1 MDFYFFGPEELIDQL
16 IDNKFKGILFT
27 YNTDQGDFFSI
38 TSRIAKEDSD
48 FKYMVAI
55 RPYVISPQYL
65 SMIFTAFSK
74 MKLNNLKVNLILGHI
89 KDNEKNYGG
98 VLGLISDQSSNID
111 RSNYLIEYI
120 DCLTDLNKKNS
131 PKFPIVD
138 FYVSISND
146 FVFNAAKN
154 NKNKMI
160 MGYYEY
166 IKNIDNT
173 KKENIMVYLGPVI
186 RDTQKELKKV
196 KREYLQIKKDVT
208 IYCTE
213 EELKQMINNLKE
225 NGVKEI
231 LLFAWPEEES
241 QRIFDFVKKYKTNRL
256 EIQQ

>member
-1 MDFYFFGPEELIDQL
+1 MDFYFFGPQEKIEQL

-27 YNTDQGDFFSI
+27 YNIDHGDFFSMI
-38 TSRIAKEDSD
+38 SRIAKEDSD
-48 FKYMVAI
+48 FQYMVAL
-55 RPYVISPQYL
+55 RPYALSPQYL

-74 MKLNNLKVNLILGHI
+74 MKLNNLKVNLISGHI
-89 KDNEKNYGG
+89 KNNEKNYGG
-98 VLGLISDQSSNID
+98 ILGLTNDQSSNAD

-120 DCLTDLNKKNS
+120 NSLTELNKKNS
-131 PKFPIVD
+131 FKYPVVD
-138 FYVSISND
+138 FYVSTTND
-146 FVFNAAKN
+146 FVFDAAQN

-166 IKNIDNT
+166 IKNINKT
-173 KKENIMVYLGPVI
+173 KNENIMVYLGPVI
-186 RDTQKELKKV
+186 RNNEKELKTV
-196 KREYLQIKKDVT
+196 KQEYLQIRKDVT
-208 IYCTE
+208 VYCTE

-241 QRIFDFVKKYKTNRL
+241 QKIFNFVKKYKTNRL